1 MRALQISHGGTIL
14 VTAGTPQA
22 TLLTCSLA
30 WPVDEKWPRLDIGG
44 MNKYGD
50 GRMSHPYWFME
61 LALQPGHTLELRLVE
76 TGVATPLEEERFT
89 DTDDYRADQA
99 EFASTLIGPQPP
111 HPPLERLAP
120 QASLTLHLASID
132 PIAADLGDGREW
144 LFFNCMWGDHAPDE
158 CRISLASKGS
168 NEIQARRGGHDWF
181 RGKLKLGES
190 CRIDIGGSQGVN

>member
-99 EFASTLIGPQPP
+99 GFASTLIGPQPP

-132 PIAADLGDGREW
+132 PIAADLGDGRE
-144 LFFNCMWGDHAPDE
+144 
-158 CRISLASKGS
+158 
-168 NEIQARRGGHDWF
+168 
-181 RGKLKLGES
+181 
-190 CRIDIGGSQGVN
+190 